1 MRETDDY
8 STKERFIRSFT
19 LVELLIVIAILAVLA
34 AAVVIVLNPAEL
46 LAQARDSQRVTD
58 MKTMK
63 DAIDLFVVDN
73 PTASQGTAQTVYI
86 SIPDTSSVC
95 ANITGL
101 PLLPAGWSYHC
112 VTAASLRTIGGSGWV
127 PLDLS
132 TVKGGSPIPFL
143 PIDPSNDALLGRY
156 YAYISGGSYVI
167 TAFLES
173 EKSLGSAAAAD
184 GGMDPAR
191 FEVGN
196 DLRLWGTAS
205 QLAASWTFDEG
216 SGTTVSDISGNG
228 RNGIWSGGG
237 VHYASGNFGMA
248 GVFTGDDFVTVPA
261 TLLNGVQRFT
271 VSVWAKSDELDSIEG
286 LFSFETAGT
295 SWRLS
300 IFGDYVRLRD
310 NDGLTHDIH
319 LGPLSAE
326 TWHNFVFVYNGASAK
341 FTPYVDGVSV
351 GDTSC
356 GSAMYSDMGSTR
368 IGSALQTEYN
378 FSGLVDDFRIYY
390 RPLSASEV
398 KSIYLSGK

>member
-1 MRETDDY
+1 M
-8 STKERFIRSFT
+8 
-19 LVELLIVIAILAVLA
+19 IAILAVLA
-34 AAVVIVLNPAEL
+34 AAVVVVLNPAEL

-63 DAIDLFVVDN
+63 DAIDLFVIDN
-73 PTASQGTAQTVYI
+73 PTLSQGTAQTVYI
-86 SIPDTSSVC
+86 SIPDTSSTC

-101 PLLPAGWSYHC
+101 PLLPVGWSYHC
-112 VTAASLRTIGGSGWV
+112 VTAASLKTIGGGGWV

-143 PIDPSNDALLGRY
+143 PVDPSNNALLGRY
-156 YAYISGGSYVI
+156 YAYIPGGSYVI

-173 EKSLGSAAAAD
+173 EKSLSSAAVTD
-184 GGMDPAR
+184 GGADPTR
-191 FEVGN
+191 IEVGN
-196 DLRLWGTAS
+196 DLRLWATAS
-205 QLAASWTFDEG
+205 QLMASWTFDEG
-216 SGTTVSDISGNG
+216 SGATVLDMSGNG
-228 RNGIWSGGG
+228 RNGTWSGAGT
-237 VHYASGNFGMA
+237 HYAGGNFGMA

-261 TLLNGVQRFT
+261 TLLNGAQRFT

-319 LGPLSAE
+319 LGPLGVGV
-326 TWHNFVFVYNGASAK
+326 WHSFVFVYDGASAK

-356 GSAMYSDMGSTR
+356 GSVMYSDMGSAR

-378 FSGLVDDFRIYY
+378 FSGLIDDFRIYS
-390 RPLSASEV
+390 RPLSASEAR
-398 KSIYLSGK
+398 SIYLSGK